1 METMQIV
8 GAIAVIVRVLIL
20 QVGPKTLAKPPP
32 PTEKRHD
39 RFHVVSLILSVV
51 ETFLLRDRRPERSK
65 QDYAPSYPHG
75 TVQGTILS
83 DGEDIG
89 RLPAWKWPV
98 RGLAMAPEG
107 RRVFPDLTVEEN
119 LAIRA
124 YFRTYRQRIEKSM
137 KEVYV
142 LFPILDQCRRRVFK
156 TLSGGEQQMPAIGQA
171 FMASP
176 GLLLVDEVSTRRG
189 TENMG
194 LR

>member
-1 METMQIV
+1 
-8 GAIAVIVRVLIL
+8 
-20 QVGPKTLAKPPP
+20 
-32 PTEKRHD
+32 
-39 RFHVVSLILSVV
+39 
-51 ETFLLRDRRPERSK
+51 
-65 QDYAPSYPHG
+65 
-75 TVQGTILS
+75 
-83 DGEDIG
+83 
-89 RLPAWKWPV
+89 
-98 RGLAMAPEG
+98 MAPEG

-142 LFPILDQCRRRVFK
+142 LFPILDHCRRRVFK

-176 GLLLVDEVSTRRG
+176 GLLLVDEVSTRLG